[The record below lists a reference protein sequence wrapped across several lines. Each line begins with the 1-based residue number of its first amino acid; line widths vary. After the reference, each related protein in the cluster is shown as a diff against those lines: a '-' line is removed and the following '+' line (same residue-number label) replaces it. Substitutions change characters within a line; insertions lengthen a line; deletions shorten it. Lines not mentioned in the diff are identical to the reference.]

1 MKLLKQ
7 STGTGDGS
15 GQFLY
20 AASNQDETDV
30 NLVDYNDSSF
40 NLSDTKKPFLLPYAK
55 PGKPKH
61 FHSQADSC
69 GENEISGEKSGS
81 DLRDQTVSSDL
92 PPEFRS
98 AEKLPTFEKAGDTGA
113 CGASAVT
120 PATEVQHLTAPP
132 VGGSNYIHDAMNR
145 MINHQNSADWRQDSQ
160 ESEVRKALLEKRRRA
175 DLPGNKYTSS
185 EASYDV
191 TTSVD

>member
-7 STGTGDGS
+7 STGTGDNS

-20 AASNQDETDV
+20 AASNQDETEL

-40 NLSDTKKPFLLPYAK
+40 NQSDTKKPFLVPYAK
-55 PGKPKH
+55 NVKPKH
-61 FHSQADSC
+61 FHSQANSC
-69 GENEISGEKSGS
+69 MDNEISGEKSGS

-98 AEKLPTFEKAGDTGA
+98 HEKLPKFEKVGDTVGHGA
-113 CGASAVT
+113 NTLT
-120 PATEVQHLTAPP
+120 PATEIQHMTPPP
-132 VGGSNYIHDAMNR
+132 VSGGNYIHDAMNR
-145 MINHQNSADWRQDSQ
+145 MINNQNSSDWRQDSQ
-160 ESEVRKALLEKRRRA
+160 ESEVRKALLEKRRQA

-191 TTSVD
+191 ATSVD